1 VREVFAE
8 GLQRGL
14 ASVPLDGKMIDV
26 PVDLR
31 AQVYLEWADRA
42 AKRDKEKAEAHQK

>member
-1 VREVFAE
+1 M
-8 GLQRGL
+8 

-31 AQVYLEWADRA
+31 AKVYLAW
-42 AKRDKEKAEAHQK
+42 AKRVEARDAQKEAARRAGGAPA